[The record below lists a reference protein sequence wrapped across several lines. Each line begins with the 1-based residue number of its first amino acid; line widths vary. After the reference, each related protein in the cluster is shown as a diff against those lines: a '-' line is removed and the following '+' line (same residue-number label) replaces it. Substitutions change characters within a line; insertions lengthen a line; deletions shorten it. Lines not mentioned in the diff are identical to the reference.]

1 MATMATRMLLPVVGL
16 VGALALQGCAG
27 AGLAL
32 FGVGAGVSAGTAV
45 DHTLTGIAYKTFTT
59 PLPEMRAAT
68 LKTLDRMA
76 FELVAD
82 EKADFGHKILAKAEE
97 REILIELERLTPQ
110 TTRMRVTADQVGGI
124 LRDRSTATE
133 IIVQTAYSVDEGQR
147 AAAEK

>member
-1 MATMATRMLLPVVGL
+1 MATRTLLPAVGL
-16 VGALALQGCAG
+16 VGALALALQGCAG
-27 AGLAL
+27 AGLTL

-45 DHTLTGIAYKTFTT
+45 DHTLSGIAYKTFTA

-68 LKTLDRMA
+68 LRTLDRMA
-76 FELVAD
+76 FQLVSD
-82 EKADFGHKILAKAEE
+82 EKAEFGRKIQAKAEE

-110 TTRMRVTADQVGGI
+110 TTRMRVTADQIGGI

-133 IIVQTAYSVDEGQR
+133 IIVQTAYTVDEGQR